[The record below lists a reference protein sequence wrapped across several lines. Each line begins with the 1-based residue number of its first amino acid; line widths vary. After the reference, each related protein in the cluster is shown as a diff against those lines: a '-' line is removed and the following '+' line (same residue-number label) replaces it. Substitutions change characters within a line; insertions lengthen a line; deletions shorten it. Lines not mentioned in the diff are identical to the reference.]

1 MYRAI
6 QHPNNQKDLHR
17 YPWRKDPEEEIIEYR
32 MTLLTFGVCVSSFA
46 ANMALRK
53 NAISHSKSHPQAAQA
68 VLESFYVDDEL
79 TSADSVRKAIKLRT
93 KLQELFEFGGFT

>member
-1 MYRAI
+1 MHRAI
-6 QHPNNQKDLHR
+6 QLPDNQKDLHCFA
-17 YPWRKDPEEEIIEYR
+17 WKKDLEEELMEYR

-46 ANMALRK
+46 ANMALRQ

-79 TSADSVRKAIKLRT
+79 TSAGSVHKAIKLRT
-93 KLQELFEFGGFT
+93 KLQDLFELGCFT